1 MMKTEEHLLALPE
14 GYRLSKYVI
23 ESVLGSGGFGITYL
37 AQDTSLGRWVA
48 IKELLPG
55 DFATRVGEATVAP
68 KGRESDRENLE
79 WARARFLEEGRVL
92 AACAHP
98 NVIEVY
104 EAFAANGTAYLVT
117 CYEEGQDMER
127 WLRGLGRP
135 PNEGELRAILW
146 PLLSGLERVHQAGFL
161 HRDIKPENI
170 YLTAGG
176 RPVLL
181 DFGSARQ
188 AIGGRSRM
196 LTAVIT
202 AGYAPFEQYHEGGQA
217 VALDRHLCGGG
228 VLRSNKQYGLAYN
241 ESSKPQL
248 AGLKPMRVTKLVKS
262 TVTTNSSSNSTTSA
276 EGLKARSINTEKV

>member
-262 TVTTNSSSNSTTSA
+262 TVTTNSNSNSTTSA

>member
-98 NVIEVY
+98 SVIEVY
-104 EAFAANGTAYLVT
+104 EALAANGTAYLVT
-117 CYEEGQDMER
+117 CYEEG
-127 WLRGLGRP
+127 
-135 PNEGELRAILW
+135 
-146 PLLSGLERVHQAGFL
+146 
-161 HRDIKPENI
+161 
-170 YLTAGG
+170 
-176 RPVLL
+176 
-181 DFGSARQ
+181 
-188 AIGGRSRM
+188 
-196 LTAVIT
+196 
-202 AGYAPFEQYHEGGQA
+202 
-217 VALDRHLCGGG
+217 
-228 VLRSNKQYGLAYN
+228 
-241 ESSKPQL
+241 
-248 AGLKPMRVTKLVKS
+248 
-262 TVTTNSSSNSTTSA
+262 
-276 EGLKARSINTEKV
+276 